1 MGDLGRE
8 QAAQGAGASSLGAVA
23 AAGGAVAMTQAARTL
38 GSTAGSA
45 HGEEQLIGWV
55 LVGLAGAGAL
65 LCLYLA
71 LIWGLAAAILLA
83 GPAGRTGRMLL
94 PALRVLAPRLA
105 RRVSMGTAVAT
116 DQGKPQAVPP
126 GMRSPYGS
134 GASAT
139 RLCIMP
145 RGPRD
150 MRPPASHSPRRTAL
164 QGSGTQMR
172 ETQA

>member
-8 QAAQGAGASSLGAVA
+8 QAAQGAGASTLGAVA

-71 LIWGLAAAILLA
+71 LIWGLAAAVLLA
-83 GPAGRTGRMLL
+83 GPAGRTAGSVCTTDEGSGVASVASEVRWS
-94 PALRVLAPRLA
+94 PALLIAHHPSSRMAAAPAETISSTRM
-105 RRVSMGTAVAT
+105 RR
-116 DQGKPQAVPP
+116 P
-126 GMRSPYGS
+126 
-134 GASAT
+134 
-139 RLCIMP
+139 L
-145 RGPRD
+145 
-150 MRPPASHSPRRTAL
+150 RPWRTY
-164 QGSGTQMR
+164 
-172 ETQA
+172 